1 VHDVSHRVSSDRL
14 STRSLGAC
22 LSNRRHAPRWSAYW
36 IATLTALAGAA
47 VLIYW
52 DWTARPLWVDE
63 EMILL
68 NVRGRALGRLAG
80 PLWLDQSAPL
90 GWLALERLVLLT
102 FGSGERAV
110 RMVNVLFGIG
120 TLVTAVWIGRRWMSP
135 VGAAILA
142 LLCSIGEWLV
152 FFTLELKHYS
162 ADAFWA
168 LLLPALG
175 AWTLDAAPDLSADV
189 SSQLTGRVAVWWT
202 VASVGMWFGN
212 GALFVTPACA
222 AVLLIEC
229 WRRGWRAALWTSI
242 LGIAWLASFGLN
254 YTLVLRHALGN
265 PYLQNFWAFAFP
277 PASAGVAGTLRWL
290 LGQFEPFAVKPAGS
304 GLWVMFWVASTTGI
318 IFAIA
323 TRRAL
328 GLMLAT
334 VPLSA
339 VALAL
344 LRLVPTME
352 RLSLWVV
359 PALYVGVGLC
369 AEASLSL
376 GRRQYSRGRPA
387 GLFFAVAAAVTTIAV
402 SVDILRRGAASL
414 EARPHSNYGLDD
426 RRSVRFLMAVRR
438 PGDVL
443 MTTHFGLAAVWWYGR
458 LSVSGPDRGGSL
470 VDGSPIFEVGYRS
483 PGRDCEQGTDEM
495 NAALG
500 GHSRVVVY
508 LGFRQNV
515 EPPGFDDLVLETLG
529 RRGALVTYQ
538 GYADK
543 SRIAVFDLG
552 VAPLEKLVIP
562 LEPGSEP
569 AKVPAATGCVGAKP
583 ARRW

>member
-1 VHDVSHRVSSDRL
+1 M
-14 STRSLGAC
+14 RSRIKL
-22 LSNRRHAPRWSAYW
+22 LRETKRPAYW
-36 IATLTALAGAA
+36 IATLTALVGAGL
-47 VLIYW
+47 LIYW
-52 DWTARPLWVDE
+52 EWTARPLWVDE

-68 NVRGRALGRLAG
+68 NVRDRALARLAG

-90 GWLALERLVLLT
+90 GWLALERLVMLT
-102 FGSGERAV
+102 CGSGERAV
-110 RMVNVLFGIG
+110 RLVNVLFGLG

-142 LLCSIGEWLV
+142 LLCSTGEWLV

-168 LLLPALG
+168 LFLPALG
-175 AWTLDAAPDLSADV
+175 AWALEADG
-189 SSQLTGRVAVWWT
+189 SSNLTRRVAVWWT
-202 VASVGMWFGN
+202 VAVVGQWFGN

-222 AVLLIEC
+222 VVLFIEC
-229 WRRGWRAALWTSI
+229 WRRGWRVALWTSI
-242 LGIAWLASFGLN
+242 AGLAWLASFGLN
-254 YTLVLRHALGN
+254 YALVLRHARGN
-265 PYLQNFWAFAFP
+265 AYLQNFWAFAFP
-277 PASAGVAGTLRWL
+277 PASAGVAGTLQWL
-290 LGQFEPFAVKPAGS
+290 LGQFEPFAAKPAGS
-304 GLWVMFWVASTTGI
+304 GLWIMFWVASASGI
-318 IFAIA
+318 IFAIT

-339 VALAL
+339 LALAL
-344 LRLVPTME
+344 LRLVPTVE
-352 RLSLWVV
+352 RLTLWVI

-369 AEASLSL
+369 ADASLSL
-376 GRRQYSRGRPA
+376 GRRNCSRGRPA
-387 GLFFAVAAAVTTIAV
+387 RLVFAVAAAVTAIAV
-402 SVDILRRGAASL
+402 CVDVFHRGVVAL

-458 LSVSGPDRGGSL
+458 LDISGPDRGGSL
-470 VDGSPIFEVGYRS
+470 HDGTPIFEVGHLP
-483 PGRDCEQGTDEM
+483 PGPNCDQGADEM

-500 GHSRVVVY
+500 DHSRVVVY
-508 LGFRQNV
+508 LGFRTNV
-515 EPPGFDDLVLETLG
+515 EPPGFDSLVLDHLS
-529 RRGALVTYQ
+529 RRGALVGYQ
-538 GYADK
+538 RYADD

-552 VAPLEKLVIP
+552 TAPVVKPIIP
-562 LEPGSEP
+562 LERGSHP
-569 AKVPAATGCVGAKP
+569 AQVPDATDCVGAKP